1 MIFEIVE
8 IPEKI
13 IIGRHLTLPID
24 DLAVFPLWKQF
35 RTEQIQAGILDVELY
50 SMQAYHEW
58 PPATSITHFACLE
71 KIDKQEYPTGW
82 IEFTIQGGKYATF
95 EYGGSRTEFPTM
107 LKHVILDILPRTKH
121 QLDPT
126 RNQFQI
132 MPSEYSMSDP
142 NAIESVFVPVL

>member
-1 MIFEIVE
+1 MNIRFIECN
-8 IPEKI
+8 PRI
-13 IIGRHLTLPID
+13 IIGRSLTLPLQSMD
-24 DLAVFPLWKQF
+24 VFSLWQQF
-35 RTEQIQAGILDVELY
+35 RTEQMQAGIINVELY

-95 EYGGSRTEFPTM
+95 EYGGTRAEFPTM

-121 QLDPT
+121 QFDPT